1 MQSISHCQI
10 FRITIVFLC
19 CTALTVSYSE
29 GQKLSQD
36 LVKHFHYREIG
47 PTRQGG
53 RIVDFAVPDSD
64 KEPYTFYVAAANGGL
79 WKTVNNG
86 TTFFPIFDNENVF
99 AIGDIAVA
107 PSDPSIIWVGTG
119 EPNNSTTDP
128 YATYWGDGVYMSTD
142 GGSSWRNMGLCDSHQ
157 IGRIVIHPKNPEVVY
172 VAVLGHLYSE
182 NEERGV
188 YKTTDGGKTWDKS
201 LDVVLQ
207 GKHISVVDIVLDVRD
222 PDTLYAAS
230 YDRSAKPWMFFE
242 GGPGSGIYKTSDGG
256 QSWKKLQDGLPSG
269 TVGRIG
275 LTISPQNPQVLYACI
290 LEDRNSD
297 GRYENFVYRTENAG
311 VSWEQVSPGPVTGG
325 SYFGQIRVDPNEKNH
340 VFVLSFGVIH
350 SLDGG
355 RTWSRAFEYGGDNH
369 ALWINPEDSSH
380 MLLGYDYGMAI
391 TYDCGKN
398 WYHPDELPLAQ
409 LYEIGIDMD
418 YPYNVYGGM
427 QDFGTWK
434 GPSTKKG
441 RFPIRFED
449 WEHMLGGDG
458 YYCQVDPTSN
468 RWLYAESQN
477 GSLSKIDMKTGQRK
491 NIRYRG
497 DRDIR
502 FNFSAPILISPH
514 NSNVLYHGANVVL
527 RSSNRGESWEKISPD
542 LTTNNPKLR
551 DVGPLKYCTIT
562 TLAESPAQKGVLWVG
577 TDDGNIQLTK
587 DGGKTWVKLNDH
599 IPDYPECWV
608 SRVVAS
614 RHDTKTAYITFT
626 GRRRDDFRPYAYKTT
641 DFGQSWTSIAN
652 DLPDDE
658 PVNVIRED
666 HRNPNLLF
674 IGTEKAVYVSI
685 DCGKQW
691 AKMKNN
697 MPTAGIKDLVVHP
710 RENDLIVGTH
720 GRGFFITD
728 ISPLQ
733 ELKPEVLAEEVFL
746 FDVEPKVQWVMPSQ
760 KAVSAQNFIGE
771 NEPHG
776 VVFDYYLKNAI
787 SDGVTFRVYD
797 GSVLINELKGSG
809 NVGFNSVVWG
819 MTKRGRKRT
828 PEEIARYDR
837 RVAQGGTE
845 PFYDYYDTV
854 DFYGDPDDEVG
865 KKGRSLRTRAART
878 PGTRGREYV
887 FKRVQPGE
895 YTIKLL
901 AGEKELTKKSVILQ
915 DHWYE
920 ENY

>member
-1 MQSISHCQI
+1 M
-10 FRITIVFLC
+10 V
-19 CTALTVSYSE
+19 LTVSYST
-29 GQKLSQD
+29 GQKLTQD
-36 LVKHFHYREIG
+36 LIKHFHYREIG

-53 RIVDFAVPDSD
+53 RIVDFAVPDRNR
-64 KEPYTFYVAAANGGL
+64 EPYTFYVATANGGL
-79 WKTVNNG
+79 WKTINNG
-86 TTFFPIFDNENVF
+86 TTFFPIFDNENVI
-99 AIGDIAVA
+99 AIGDVAVA
-107 PSDPSIIWVGTG
+107 PSDPTIIWVGTG
-119 EPNNSTTDP
+119 ESNNSTTDP
-128 YATYWGDGVYMSTD
+128 YATYWGDGVYKSVD
-142 GGSSWRNMGLCDSHQ
+142 GGSSWKNMGLGGTHQ
-157 IGRIVIHPKNPEVVY
+157 IGRIVIHPKNSEIVY
-172 VAVLGHLYSE
+172 VAALGHLYSK
-182 NEERGV
+182 NGERGL
-188 YKTTDGGKTWDKS
+188 YKTTDGGKTWNQS
-201 LDVVLQ
+201 LNVVHQ
-207 GKHISVVDIVLDVRD
+207 GRHVGVVDIVMDAKD

-242 GGPGSGIYKTSDGG
+242 GGPGSSIYKTSDGG
-256 QSWKKLQDGLPSG
+256 QSWEKLENGLPRG
-269 TVGRIG
+269 AVGRIG
-275 LTISPQNPQVLYACI
+275 LTISPQYPQVLYACI
-290 LEDRNSD
+290 LEDRDSD
-297 GRYENFVYRTENAG
+297 GRYENFIYRTDNAG
-311 VSWEQVSPGPVTGG
+311 SSWEQVSSGPVTGG

-369 ALWINPEDSSH
+369 ALWIDPEDSDH
-380 MLLGYDYGMAI
+380 MLLGYDYGIAI
-391 TYDCGKN
+391 TYNGGKN

-409 LYEIGIDMD
+409 LYEIGIDFA

-449 WEHMLGGDG
+449 WQHMLGGDG

-497 DRDIR
+497 DGDIR

-514 NSNVLYHGANVVL
+514 NSNVIYHGANVVL
-527 RSSNRGESWEKISPD
+527 RSSNDGESWDKISPD
-542 LTTNNPKLR
+542 LTSNNPELR
-551 DVGPLKYCTIT
+551 DAGPLAFCTIT
-562 TLAESPAQKGVLWVG
+562 TLAESPVQQGVLWVG

-587 DGGKTWVKLNDH
+587 DGGKTWEKLNDH
-599 IPDYPECWV
+599 FPDYPECWV

-614 RHDTKTAYITFT
+614 HHDARTAYVTFT

-641 DFGQSWTSIAN
+641 DFGQNWISIAD
-652 DLPDDE
+652 DLPKDE

-666 HRNPNLLF
+666 HKNSNLLF

-685 DCGKQW
+685 DTGKHW

-697 MPTAGIKDLVVHP
+697 MPTAGVKDLVIHP
-710 RENDLIVGTH
+710 RENDLVVGTH

-733 ELKPEVLAEEVFL
+733 ELTPEVLAKEVFL
-746 FDVEPKVQWVMPSQ
+746 FDIESKVQWVMPSQ
-760 KAVSAQNFIGE
+760 KAVSAQNFAGE
-771 NEPHG
+771 NEPYG
-776 VVFDYYLKNAI
+776 VVVNYYLKN
-787 SDGVTFRVYD
+787 SLPNGVIFQVYD
-797 GSVLINELKGSG
+797 GTVLINEFRASG
-809 NVGFNSVVWG
+809 NAGFNTLVWG

-828 PEEIARYDR
+828 AEEIVRYDR
-837 RVAQGGTE
+837 RVAEAETE

-854 DFYGDPDDEVG
+854 DYFGDPDEEVDKRG
-865 KKGRSLRTRAART
+865 LSLRTRVARA
-878 PGTRGREYV
+878 PGSRGREYV

-895 YTIKLL
+895 YTIKCI
-901 AGEKELTKKSVILQ
+901 AGEKVLTKKAAILQ
-915 DHWYE
+915 DYWYE
-920 ENY
+920 KNY

>member
-1 MQSISHCQI
+1 MIRINCRQI
-10 FRITIVFLC
+10 LRLTVLYLC
-19 CTALTVSYSE
+19 CMGLTVSYSE

-36 LVKHFHYREIG
+36 LLQYFHFREIG

-53 RIVDFAVPDSD
+53 RIVDFAVPDRS

-86 TTFFPIFDNENVF
+86 TTFFPVFDHENVF
-99 AIGDIAVA
+99 AIGDVAVA

-128 YATYWGDGVYMSTD
+128 YATYWGDGVYMSGN
-142 GGSSWRNMGLCDSHQ
+142 GGASWRNMGLRDTHQ
-157 IGRIVIHPKNPEVVY
+157 IGRIVIHPENPEIVY
-172 VAVLGHLYSE
+172 VAALGHLYSE

-188 YKTTDGGKTWDKS
+188 YKTIDGGKTWSKS
-201 LDVVLQ
+201 LDVVHN
-207 GKHISVVDIVLDVRD
+207 GRHIGAVEIVMDTKD
-222 PDTLYAAS
+222 PNTLYAAS

-242 GGPGSGIYKTSDGG
+242 GGPGSGVYKTSDGG
-256 QSWKKLQDGLPSG
+256 QSWKKLEDGLPSG
-269 TVGRIG
+269 AVGRIG
-275 LTISPQNPQVLYACI
+275 LTISAQDPQVLYACI
-290 LEDRNSD
+290 LEDRNLD
-297 GRYENFVYRTENAG
+297 GRYENYVYRTENAG
-311 VSWEQVSPGPVTGG
+311 FSWEQVSAGSLTGG

-350 SLDGG
+350 SFDGG

-369 ALWINPEDSSH
+369 ALWINPADSDH
-380 MLLGYDYGMAI
+380 MILGYDYGMAI
-391 TYDCGKN
+391 TYDSGIN

-409 LYEIGIDMD
+409 LYEIGVDMS

-477 GSLSKIDMKTGQRK
+477 GSLSVIDMKTGQRK
-491 NIRYRG
+491 NIQYRG

-514 NSNVLYHGANVVL
+514 NSNVIYHGANVVL
-527 RSSNRGESWEKISPD
+527 RSSNRGESWQKVSPD
-542 LTTNNPKLR
+542 LTTNNLELR
-551 DVGPLKYCTIT
+551 DVGPLVYCTIT
-562 TLAESPAQKGVLWVG
+562 TLAESPVQQGVLWVG

-587 DGGKTWVKLNDH
+587 DGGKTWIKLNDH
-599 IPDYPECWV
+599 IPDYPGCWV

-614 RHDTKTAYITFT
+614 FHDAKTAYVTFT
-626 GRRRDDFRPYAYKTT
+626 GRRRDDFCPYVYKTA
-641 DFGQSWTSIAN
+641 DFGTTWVSIAS
-652 DLPDDE
+652 DLPQDE

-666 HRNPNLLF
+666 HKNPNLLF

-685 DCGKQW
+685 DGGKHW
-691 AKMKNN
+691 AQMKNN
-697 MPTAGIKDLVVHP
+697 MPAAGIKDLVIHP
-710 RENDLIVGTH
+710 RENDLVVGTH
-720 GRGFFITD
+720 GRGFYIAD

-733 ELKPEVLAEEVFL
+733 EMTLEVLAKEVFL
-746 FDVEPKVQWVMPSQ
+746 FDIEPKVQWVMPSQ
-760 KAVSAQNFIGE
+760 RAVSAQNFAGE
-771 NEPHG
+771 NEPYG
-776 VVFDYYLKNAI
+776 VVFNYYLKDVLSN
-787 SDGVTFRVYD
+787 GVTFQVYD
-797 GSVLINELKGSG
+797 GSVLINELQGSG
-809 NVGFNSVVWG
+809 NAGFNNVVWG

-828 PEEIARYDR
+828 AEEIARYDR
-837 RVAQGGTE
+837 RVTEGETE

-854 DFYGDPDDEVG
+854 DYFGNPDEEVDKRG
-865 KKGRSLRTRAART
+865 FSLRTRVARA

-895 YTIKLL
+895 YTIKLI
-901 AGEKELTKKSVILQ
+901 AGEKVLIKKSVILQ

-920 ENY
+920 NNY

>member
-1 MQSISHCQI
+1 MKKTNYRQFIWTTFVLLFCA
-10 FRITIVFLC
+10 VL
-19 CTALTVSYSE
+19 TASYSE

-36 LVKHFHYREIG
+36 LVQHFHYREIG

-53 RIVDFAVPDSD
+53 RIVDFAVPDRN

-86 TTFFPIFDNENVF
+86 TTFVPIFDNENVF
-99 AIGDIAVA
+99 AIGDVAVA
-107 PSDPSIIWVGTG
+107 PSDPSIVWVGTG
-119 EPNNSTTDP
+119 ESNNSTTDP
-128 YATYWGDGVYMSTD
+128 YATYWGDGVYMSSD
-142 GGSSWRNMGLCDSHQ
+142 GGASWKNMGLDDTHQ
-157 IGRIVIHPKNPEVVY
+157 IGRIVIHPEHPEIVY
-172 VAVLGHLYSE
+172 VAALGHLYSE

-188 YKTTDGGKTWDKS
+188 FKTTDGGKTWIKS
-201 LDVVLQ
+201 LNVLYQ
-207 GKHISVVDIVLDVRD
+207 GRHISAVDIVMDIKD

-230 YDRSAKPWMFFE
+230 YDRAAKPWMFFE

-256 QSWKKLQDGLPSG
+256 QSWEKLRDGLPSG
-269 TVGRIG
+269 AVGRIG
-275 LTISPQNPQVLYACI
+275 LTISPQDPQVLYACI
-290 LEDRNSD
+290 LEDRDSD
-297 GRYENFVYRTENAG
+297 GKYENFVYRTDNAG
-311 VSWEQVSPGPVTGG
+311 SLWEQVSPGPVTGG

-350 SLDGG
+350 SKDGG

-369 ALWINPEDSSH
+369 ALWINPEDSAH
-380 MLLGYDYGMAI
+380 MLLGYDYGMAV
-391 TYDCGKN
+391 TYDSGKN

-409 LYEIGIDMD
+409 LYEIGIDFF

-477 GSLSKIDMKTGQRK
+477 GSLSVIDMKTGQRK

-502 FNFSAPILISPH
+502 FNFSAPIQISPH
-514 NSNVLYHGANVVL
+514 NSNVIYHGGNVVL

-542 LTTNNPKLR
+542 LTTNNPELR
-551 DVGPLKYCTIT
+551 NVGPLAYNTIT
-562 TLAESPAQKGVLWVG
+562 TLAESPVQQGVLWVG

-587 DGGKTWVKLNDH
+587 DGGKTWTKLNDRVS
-599 IPDYPECWV
+599 DYPGYWV
-608 SRVVAS
+608 SRIVCS
-614 RHDTKTAYITFT
+614 FHDAMTAYVTFT
-626 GRRRDDFRPYAYKTT
+626 GRRGDDFRPFVYKTS
-641 DFGQSWTSIAN
+641 DFGQSWISLSA
-652 DLPDDE
+652 DLPKDE
-658 PVNVIRED
+658 PVNVVRED

-674 IGTEKAVYVSI
+674 VGTEKAVYVSI
-685 DCGKQW
+685 DSGKHW
-691 AKMKNN
+691 AKMRNN
-697 MPTAGIKDLVVHP
+697 MPTVGIKDMVIHP
-710 RENDLIVGTH
+710 RENDLVVGTH

-728 ISPLQ
+728 ISLLQ
-733 ELKPEVLAEEVFL
+733 EITPDVLDRNVFL
-746 FDVEPKVQWVMPSQ
+746 FNIEPEVQWVMPSQ
-760 KAVSAQNFIGE
+760 QAVSAQNFAGE

-776 VVFDYYLKNAI
+776 VVVNYYLKDARPE
-787 SDGVTFRVYD
+787 GVTLQVYD
-797 GSVLINELKGSG
+797 GSVLINEFQGSG

-828 PEEIARYDR
+828 AEEIARYDR
-837 RVAQGGTE
+837 RVAEGETE

-854 DFYGDPDDEVG
+854 DYFGDPDEEVDKSG
-865 KKGRSLRTRAART
+865 LSLRTRVARA
-878 PGTRGREYV
+878 PGARGREYV

-895 YTIKLL
+895 YTIKLI
-901 AGEKELTKKSVILQ
+901 AGDKVLIRKSAILQ
-915 DHWYE
+915 DYWYE
-920 ENY
+920 KNE